1 MASKTAYI
9 IRGGIEGRERLR
21 ILARVMQPATHAL
34 LHRAGLRAGMSCL
47 EAGCGGGDLAFD
59 LARMVGP
66 QGRVVATD
74 IDERKIE
81 MAHGEARDQLLSNI
95 EFLLADIYNSGPASV
110 FDFAHARFLLTH
122 LTDPAR
128 ALNNLRKALR
138 PGGIIAVEDI
148 DFRGHFCHPDCAAFW
163 RYVELYTMAVQRS
176 GADPNIGPRLP
187 ALLADAGFEDIQ
199 MNVVQPAG
207 ITGEVKLIA
216 PLTMENIADTVLAQG
231 LASENEISRLVAKLY
246 EFAGTPGTVLSIP
259 RVVEVFGSV
268 KR

>member
-1 MASKTAYI
+1 
-9 IRGGIEGRERLR
+9 
-21 ILARVMQPATHAL
+21 
-34 LHRAGLRAGMSCL
+34 
-47 EAGCGGGDLAFD
+47 
-59 LARMVGP
+59 
-66 QGRVVATD
+66 
-74 IDERKIE
+74 
-81 MAHGEARDQLLSNI
+81 
-95 EFLLADIYNSGPASV
+95 
-110 FDFAHARFLLTH
+110 
-122 LTDPAR
+122 
-128 ALNNLRKALR
+128 
-138 PGGIIAVEDI
+138 
-148 DFRGHFCHPDCAAFW
+148 
-163 RYVELYTMAVQRS
+163 MAVQRS